1 MSYHNNMV
9 IGIMVCLIGMGCLFN
24 SCMQEELQAV
34 ANKANIQIE
43 LDNATD
49 FQPTKAVDEST
60 YQDLSKYSL
69 EIWQNETLK
78 NSFSYV
84 NKPSSLELAN
94 GTYTLKAFYGT
105 KSKYSRTGFYVEG
118 STIFN
123 VEGKDQTV
131 TCRCEPT
138 MGKLKVKFDASMSTY
153 FTDYEVVYTTS
164 SITGE
169 AVKWAKNDVDPWY
182 IEVARNGETVTATIK
197 LTPRTDYVSN
207 GTSTSVVRTYTLQ
220 PNKLWTLEIAP
231 SYSSS
236 KGQLGISI
244 KLDTST
250 NNRPIDIVV
259 PSEWS

>member
-34 ANKANIQIE
+34 AGKANIQIE

-138 MGKLKVKFDASMSTY
+138 MGKLKVKFDASMCIYVTA
-153 FTDYEVVYTTS
+153 TAVIYTTS

-220 PNKLWTLEIAP
+220 PNRLWTLEIAP

-244 KLDTST
+244 NLDTSS
-250 NNRPIDIVV
+250 NDRPIDIVV